1 MKNEKA
7 RTVASV
13 RIQIVE
19 RILWHKVLGSD
30 ELSVF
35 AVFFNVAPFSE
46 SRSDILFILLDYN
59 TKKENRNTGKIV
71 LKIMRKF

>member
-30 ELSVF
+30 ELSVLL
-35 AVFFNVAPFSE
+35 FFNVAPFSE

-59 TKKENRNTGKIV
+59 TKRKSEYWKNCI
-71 LKIMRKF
+71 KIMRKF

>member
-35 AVFFNVAPFSE
+35 AVFSMLLLSPKAGQIFFS
-46 SRSDILFILLDYN
+46 YC
-59 TKKENRNTGKIV
+59 
-71 LKIMRKF
+71 

>member
-35 AVFFNVAPFSE
+35 AIFFNVAPFSE

-59 TKKENRNTGKIV
+59 TKKKIGI
-71 LKIMRKF
+71 LEKLY

>member
-1 MKNEKA
+1 MLSSSPRA
-7 RTVASV
+7 V
-13 RIQIVE
+13 QIVE

-46 SRSDILFILLDYN
+46 SRSDILFVLLDYN